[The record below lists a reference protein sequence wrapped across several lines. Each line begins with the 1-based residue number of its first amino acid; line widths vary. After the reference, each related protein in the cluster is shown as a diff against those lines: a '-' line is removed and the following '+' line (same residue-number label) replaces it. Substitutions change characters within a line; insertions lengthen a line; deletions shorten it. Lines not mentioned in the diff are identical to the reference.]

1 MHALLVVLTDQSM
14 LNSCFPSGKEN
25 MSNGCEFD
33 LLFPC
38 SEKGI
43 IIKRGCRSAVARSR
57 QIVYLNTLNEVHVYT
72 KFLEIFCE
80 PIYLIGNCT
89 QLKAVLLVN
98 GFKKLFLFPFN
109 ATT

>member
-1 MHALLVVLTDQSM
+1 
-14 LNSCFPSGKEN
+14 
-25 MSNGCEFD
+25 MSNITCTLVSSHCVND
-33 LLFPC
+33 Y
-38 SEKGI
+38 SST
-43 IIKRGCRSAVARSR
+43 RGWRSAVARSR